1 MSLSVFVRIIMKI
14 TVGKM
19 IIRMKRDFLRGNRI
33 VKGRINYVKHRGIY
47 MKMKKVAIASITIGT
62 MLTMAACSPSADK
75 ETEKKEQVTAQNDGE
90 AKTTSADEASKTT
103 KDTEKETNTSSNEK
117 TDKDA
122 KNTKESSGT
131 ESNGKTSTQNENV
144 KTNEK
149 ETTGKTNDQT
159 TSGKTTDQSTSTS
172 TSTNNNGKTTKD
184 PKKSVAVKTN
194 VKEVVALI
202 DSLDKQ
208 LAANPKLETVN
219 KLGKQIN
226 EKWDVIE
233 KELEASHPT
242 DSKTI
247 GQSMYPLIVGAEK
260 EKIDINKMK
269 SLTTKTKKDLNQL
282 LTKLS

>member
-1 MSLSVFVRIIMKI
+1 
-14 TVGKM
+14 
-19 IIRMKRDFLRGNRI
+19 
-33 VKGRINYVKHRGIY
+33 
-47 MKMKKVAIASITIGT
+47 MKKVAIASITIGT

-75 ETEKKEQVTAQNDGE
+75 EAEKKEQVTAQNEGE
-90 AKTTSADEASKTT
+90 TKTTSTDEASKTT

-131 ESNGKTSTQNENV
+131 ENNGKTT
-144 KTNEK
+144 KEK
-149 ETTGKTNDQT
+149 ETTGKTNEQTTSGKATDQSTSGKTTDQT
-159 TSGKTTDQSTSTS
+159 TSGKTT
-172 TSTNNNGKTTKD
+172 KD
-184 PKKSVAVKTN
+184 SKKNVAVKTS
-194 VKEVVALI
+194 VKEVVTLI
-202 DSLDKQ
+202 ESLDKQ

-260 EKIDINKMK
+260 EKIDITKMK

>member
-1 MSLSVFVRIIMKI
+1 
-14 TVGKM
+14 
-19 IIRMKRDFLRGNRI
+19 
-33 VKGRINYVKHRGIY
+33 

-90 AKTTSADEASKTT
+90 AKTTSTDETSKTT
-103 KDTEKETNTSSNEK
+103 KDNEKETNTSSNEK
-117 TDKDA
+117 TDKEA

-144 KTNEK
+144 KTKEK

-159 TSGKTTDQSTSTS
+159 TSG
-172 TSTNNNGKTTKD
+172 NTTKD
-184 PKKSVAVKTN
+184 PKKSVAVKTS
-194 VKEVVALI
+194 VKEVVALV

-233 KELEASHPT
+233 KDIEASHPT
-242 DSKTI
+242 EYKTI
-247 GQSMYPLIVGAEK
+247 EQSLYPLIIRAEK
-260 EKIDINKMK
+260 EKIDVNKMK

>member
-1 MSLSVFVRIIMKI
+1 MKI
-14 TVGKM
+14 
-19 IIRMKRDFLRGNRI
+19 
-33 VKGRINYVKHRGIY
+33 
-47 MKMKKVAIASITIGT
+47 KKVAIASITIGT

-75 ETEKKEQVTAQNDGE
+75 EAEKKEQVTAQNEGE
-90 AKTTSADEASKTT
+90 TKTTSTDEASKTT

-131 ESNGKTSTQNENV
+131 ENNGKTT
-144 KTNEK
+144 KEK
-149 ETTGKTNDQT
+149 ETTGKTNEQTTSGKATDQT
-159 TSGKTTDQSTSTS
+159 TSGKTTDQTTS
-172 TSTNNNGKTTKD
+172 GKTTKD

-194 VKEVVALI
+194 VKEVVTLI
-202 DSLDKQ
+202 ESLDKQ

-260 EKIDINKMK
+260 EKIDITKMK
-269 SLTTKTKKDLNQL
+269 SLTSKTKKDLNQL

>member
-1 MSLSVFVRIIMKI
+1 
-14 TVGKM
+14 
-19 IIRMKRDFLRGNRI
+19 
-33 VKGRINYVKHRGIY
+33 

-75 ETEKKEQVTAQNDGE
+75 ETEKKEQVTAQNEGE
-90 AKTTSADEASKTT
+90 VKTTSTDETSKTT
-103 KDTEKETNTSSNEK
+103 KDTDKETNTSSNEK
-117 TDKDA
+117 TDKDT

-144 KTNEK
+144 KTKEK
-149 ETTGKTNDQT
+149 ETTGKMNDQT
-159 TSGKTTDQSTSTS
+159 TNGKTTDQSTNSD
-172 TSTNNNGKTTKD
+172 GKTTKD
-184 PKKSVAVKTN
+184 PKKSVAVKTS
-194 VKEVVALI
+194 VKEVAALV

-226 EKWDVIE
+226 AKWDVIE
-233 KELEASHPT
+233 KELETSHPAEY
-242 DSKTI
+242 KTI

-260 EKIDINKMK
+260 EKIDITKMK

>member
-1 MSLSVFVRIIMKI
+1 
-14 TVGKM
+14 
-19 IIRMKRDFLRGNRI
+19 MKRQKQRKILT
-33 VKGRINYVKHRGIY
+33 
-47 MKMKKVAIASITIGT
+47 KKQI
-62 MLTMAACSPSADK
+62 LLP
-75 ETEKKEQVTAQNDGE
+75 
-90 AKTTSADEASKTT
+90 T
-103 KDTEKETNTSSNEK
+103 KK

-144 KTNEK
+144 KTKEK

-159 TSGKTTDQSTSTS
+159 TSGKTTDQSTSTNS
-172 TSTNNNGKTTKD
+172 DGKTTKD
-184 PKKSVAVKTN
+184 PKKSVAVKTS
-194 VKEVVALI
+194 VKEVAALV

-226 EKWDVIE
+226 AKWDVIE
-233 KELEASHPT
+233 KELETSHPAEY
-242 DSKTI
+242 KTI

-260 EKIDINKMK
+260 EKIDITKMK

>member
-1 MSLSVFVRIIMKI
+1 
-14 TVGKM
+14 
-19 IIRMKRDFLRGNRI
+19 
-33 VKGRINYVKHRGIY
+33 
-47 MKMKKVAIASITIGT
+47 MKKVAIASITIGT

-75 ETEKKEQVTAQNDGE
+75 DTEKKEQVTAQNEGE
-90 AKTTSADEASKTT
+90 SKTTSADEASKTT

-117 TDKDA
+117 TDKDT

-144 KTNEK
+144 KTKEK

-159 TSGKTTDQSTSTS
+159 TSGKTTDQSTSTNS
-172 TSTNNNGKTTKD
+172 DGKTTKD
-184 PKKSVAVKTN
+184 PKKSVAVK
-194 VKEVVALI
+194 EVAALV

-208 LAANPKLETVN
+208 LAANPKLDTVN

-226 EKWDVIE
+226 AKWDVIE
-233 KELEASHPT
+233 KELETSHPAEY
-242 DSKTI
+242 KAI

-260 EKIDINKMK
+260 EKIDITKMK

>member
-1 MSLSVFVRIIMKI
+1 
-14 TVGKM
+14 
-19 IIRMKRDFLRGNRI
+19 
-33 VKGRINYVKHRGIY
+33 
-47 MKMKKVAIASITIGT
+47 MKMKKVAIASVAIGT
-62 MLTMAACSPSADK
+62 MLTMAACSTSTDK
-75 ETEKKEQVTAQNDGE
+75 DAAKKDQATAQNE
-90 AKTTSADEASKTT
+90 EQSKTTSADEASKTT
-103 KDTEKETNTSSNEK
+103 KDTEKDTNTSSNEK

-131 ESNGKTSTQNENV
+131 ESNGKTT
-144 KTNEK
+144 KEK

-159 TSGKTTDQSTSTS
+159 TSGKTTDQSTSTNNNGKTTDQS

-194 VKEVVALI
+194 VKEVVTLI
-202 DSLDKQ
+202 ESLDKQ

-226 EKWDVIE
+226 EKWDGIE

-242 DSKTI
+242 EYKTI

>member
-1 MSLSVFVRIIMKI
+1 
-14 TVGKM
+14 
-19 IIRMKRDFLRGNRI
+19 
-33 VKGRINYVKHRGIY
+33 

-75 ETEKKEQVTAQNDGE
+75 EAEKKEQVTAQNEGE
-90 AKTTSADEASKTT
+90 TKTTSTDEASKTT

-131 ESNGKTSTQNENV
+131 ENNGKTT
-144 KTNEK
+144 KEK
-149 ETTGKTNDQT
+149 ETTGKTNEQTTSGKATDQSTSGKTTDQT
-159 TSGKTTDQSTSTS
+159 TSGKTT
-172 TSTNNNGKTTKD
+172 KD
-184 PKKSVAVKTN
+184 SKKNVAVKTN
-194 VKEVVALI
+194 VKEVVTLI
-202 DSLDKQ
+202 ESLDKQ

-260 EKIDINKMK
+260 EKIDITKMK

>member
-1 MSLSVFVRIIMKI
+1 
-14 TVGKM
+14 
-19 IIRMKRDFLRGNRI
+19 
-33 VKGRINYVKHRGIY
+33 
-47 MKMKKVAIASITIGT
+47 MKKVAIASVAIGT
-62 MLTMAACSPSADK
+62 MLTMAACSTSTDK
-75 ETEKKEQVTAQNDGE
+75 DAAKKDQATAQNE
-90 AKTTSADEASKTT
+90 EQSKTTSADEASKTT
-103 KDTEKETNTSSNEK
+103 KDTEKDTNTSSNEK

-131 ESNGKTSTQNENV
+131 ESNGKTT
-144 KTNEK
+144 KEK

-159 TSGKTTDQSTSTS
+159 TSGKTTDQSTSTNNNGKTTDQS

-194 VKEVVALI
+194 VKEVVTLI
-202 DSLDKQ
+202 ESLDKQ

-242 DSKTI
+242 EYKTI

>member
-1 MSLSVFVRIIMKI
+1 
-14 TVGKM
+14 
-19 IIRMKRDFLRGNRI
+19 
-33 VKGRINYVKHRGIY
+33 
-47 MKMKKVAIASITIGT
+47 MKMKKVAIASVAIGT
-62 MLTMAACSPSADK
+62 MLTMAACSTSTDK
-75 ETEKKEQVTAQNDGE
+75 DAAKKDQVTAQNE
-90 AKTTSADEASKTT
+90 EQSKTTSADEASKTT
-103 KDTEKETNTSSNEK
+103 KDTEKDTNTSSNEK

-131 ESNGKTSTQNENV
+131 ESNGKTT
-144 KTNEK
+144 KEK

-159 TSGKTTDQSTSTS
+159 TSGKTTDQSTSTNNNGKTTDQS

-194 VKEVVALI
+194 VKEVVTLI
-202 DSLDKQ
+202 ESLDKQ

-242 DSKTI
+242 EYKTI

>member
-1 MSLSVFVRIIMKI
+1 
-14 TVGKM
+14 
-19 IIRMKRDFLRGNRI
+19 
-33 VKGRINYVKHRGIY
+33 

-75 ETEKKEQVTAQNDGE
+75 ETEKKEQVTAQNEGE
-90 AKTTSADEASKTT
+90 AKTTSTDEASKTT

-131 ESNGKTSTQNENV
+131 ENKTP
-144 KTNEK
+144 KEK
-149 ETTGKTNDQT
+149 ETTGKTNEQT
-159 TSGKTTDQSTSTS
+159 TSGKTTDQTTS
-172 TSTNNNGKTTKD
+172 GKTTKD
-184 PKKSVAVKTN
+184 TKKNVAVKTN

-233 KELEASHPT
+233 KDLEASHPT
-242 DSKTI
+242 DFKTI

-269 SLTTKTKKDLNQL
+269 SLTTKTKKDLNLL

>member
-1 MSLSVFVRIIMKI
+1 
-14 TVGKM
+14 
-19 IIRMKRDFLRGNRI
+19 
-33 VKGRINYVKHRGIY
+33 
-47 MKMKKVAIASITIGT
+47 MKKVAIASITIGT

-75 ETEKKEQVTAQNDGE
+75 VAEKKEQVTAQNEGE
-90 AKTTSADEASKTT
+90 TKTTSTDEASKTT

-131 ESNGKTSTQNENV
+131 ENNGKTT
-144 KTNEK
+144 KEK
-149 ETTGKTNDQT
+149 ETTGKTNEQTTSGKATDQT
-159 TSGKTTDQSTSTS
+159 TSGKTTDQTTS
-172 TSTNNNGKTTKD
+172 GKTTKD

-194 VKEVVALI
+194 VKEVVTLI
-202 DSLDKQ
+202 ESLDKQ

-260 EKIDINKMK
+260 EKIDITKMK
-269 SLTTKTKKDLNQL
+269 SLTSKTKKDLNQL

>member
-1 MSLSVFVRIIMKI
+1 
-14 TVGKM
+14 
-19 IIRMKRDFLRGNRI
+19 
-33 VKGRINYVKHRGIY
+33 
-47 MKMKKVAIASITIGT
+47 MKMKKVAIASVAIGT
-62 MLTMAACSPSADK
+62 MLTMAACSTSTDK
-75 ETEKKEQVTAQNDGE
+75 DAAKKDQVTAQNE
-90 AKTTSADEASKTT
+90 EQSKTTSADEASKTT
-103 KDTEKETNTSSNEK
+103 KDTEKDTNTSSNEK

-131 ESNGKTSTQNENV
+131 ESNDKTT
-144 KTNEK
+144 KEK

-159 TSGKTTDQSTSTS
+159 TSGKTTDQSTST
-172 TSTNNNGKTTKD
+172 NNNGKTTKD
-184 PKKSVAVKTN
+184 PKKNVAVKTN
-194 VKEVVALI
+194 VKEVVTLI
-202 DSLDKQ
+202 ESLDKQ

-242 DSKTI
+242 EYKTI

>member
-75 ETEKKEQVTAQNDGE
+75 ETEKKEQVTAQNEGE
-90 AKTTSADEASKTT
+90 VKTTSADEASKTT

-144 KTNEK
+144 KTKEK

-159 TSGKTTDQSTSTS
+159 TSGKTTDQSTS

-269 SLTTKTKKDLNQL
+269 SLTMKTKKDLNQL

>member
-1 MSLSVFVRIIMKI
+1 
-14 TVGKM
+14 
-19 IIRMKRDFLRGNRI
+19 
-33 VKGRINYVKHRGIY
+33 
-47 MKMKKVAIASITIGT
+47 MKMKKVAIASVAIGT
-62 MLTMAACSPSADK
+62 MLTMAACSTSTDK
-75 ETEKKEQVTAQNDGE
+75 DAAKKDQVTAQNE
-90 AKTTSADEASKTT
+90 EQSKTTSADEASKTT
-103 KDTEKETNTSSNEK
+103 KDTEKDTNTSSNEK

-131 ESNGKTSTQNENV
+131 ESNGKTT
-144 KTNEK
+144 KEK

-159 TSGKTTDQSTSTS
+159 TSGKTTDQSTSTNNNGKTTDQS

-194 VKEVVALI
+194 VKEVVTLI
-202 DSLDKQ
+202 ESLDKQ
-208 LAANPKLETVN
+208 LAANPKLEIVN

-242 DSKTI
+242 EYKTI

>member
-1 MSLSVFVRIIMKI
+1 
-14 TVGKM
+14 
-19 IIRMKRDFLRGNRI
+19 
-33 VKGRINYVKHRGIY
+33 
-47 MKMKKVAIASITIGT
+47 MKKVAIASITIGT

-75 ETEKKEQVTAQNDGE
+75 EAEKKEQVTAQNEGE
-90 AKTTSADEASKTT
+90 TKTTSTDEASKTT

-131 ESNGKTSTQNENV
+131 ENNGKTT
-144 KTNEK
+144 KEK
-149 ETTGKTNDQT
+149 ETTGKTNEQTTSGKATDQT
-159 TSGKTTDQSTSTS
+159 TSGKTTDQTTS
-172 TSTNNNGKTTKD
+172 GKTTKD

-202 DSLDKQ
+202 ESLDKQ

-242 DSKTI
+242 DFKTI

-260 EKIDINKMK
+260 EKIDITKMK
-269 SLTTKTKKDLNQL
+269 SLTSKTKKDLNQL

>member
-1 MSLSVFVRIIMKI
+1 
-14 TVGKM
+14 
-19 IIRMKRDFLRGNRI
+19 
-33 VKGRINYVKHRGIY
+33 
-47 MKMKKVAIASITIGT
+47 MKMKKVAIASVAIGT
-62 MLTMAACSPSADK
+62 MLSMAACSTFTDK
-75 ETEKKEQVTAQNDGE
+75 DEAKKDQVTAQNE
-90 AKTTSADEASKTT
+90 EQSKTTSADEASKTT
-103 KDTEKETNTSSNEK
+103 KDTEKDTNTSSNEK

-131 ESNGKTSTQNENV
+131 ESNGKTT
-144 KTNEK
+144 KEK

-159 TSGKTTDQSTSTS
+159 TSGKTTDQSTSTNNNGKTTDQS

-194 VKEVVALI
+194 VKEVVTLI
-202 DSLDKQ
+202 ESLDKQ

-242 DSKTI
+242 EYKTI

>member
-1 MSLSVFVRIIMKI
+1 
-14 TVGKM
+14 
-19 IIRMKRDFLRGNRI
+19 
-33 VKGRINYVKHRGIY
+33 
-47 MKMKKVAIASITIGT
+47 MKKVAIASVAIGT
-62 MLTMAACSPSADK
+62 MLSMAACSTFTDK
-75 ETEKKEQVTAQNDGE
+75 DEAKKDPATAQNE
-90 AKTTSADEASKTT
+90 EQSKTTSADEASKTT
-103 KDTEKETNTSSNEK
+103 KDTEKDTNTSSNEK

-131 ESNGKTSTQNENV
+131 ESNGKTT
-144 KTNEK
+144 KEK

-159 TSGKTTDQSTSTS
+159 TSGKTTDQSTSTNNNGKTTDQS
-172 TSTNNNGKTTKD
+172 TSANNNGKTTKD

-194 VKEVVALI
+194 VKEVVTLI
-202 DSLDKQ
+202 ESLDKQ
-208 LAANPKLETVN
+208 LAASPKLETVN

-233 KELEASHPT
+233 KDLEASHPT
-242 DSKTI
+242 EFKTI

-260 EKIDINKMK
+260 EKIDVNKMK

>member
-122 KNTKESSGT
+122 KNMKESSGT

-144 KTNEK
+144 KTKEK

-159 TSGKTTDQSTSTS
+159 TSGKTTDQSTS

-269 SLTTKTKKDLNQL
+269 SLTMKTKKDLNQL

>member
-1 MSLSVFVRIIMKI
+1 
-14 TVGKM
+14 
-19 IIRMKRDFLRGNRI
+19 
-33 VKGRINYVKHRGIY
+33 

-75 ETEKKEQVTAQNDGE
+75 ETEKKEQVTAQNEGE
-90 AKTTSADEASKTT
+90 SKTTSADEASKTT
-103 KDTEKETNTSSNEK
+103 KDTDKETNTSSNEK

-122 KNTKESSGT
+122 KNTKESLGT

-144 KTNEK
+144 KTKEK

-159 TSGKTTDQSTSTS
+159 TSGKTTDQSTNSD
-172 TSTNNNGKTTKD
+172 GKTTKD
-184 PKKSVAVKTN
+184 PKKNVAVKTN
-194 VKEVVALI
+194 VKEVAALI

-226 EKWDVIE
+226 AKWDVIE
-233 KELEASHPT
+233 KELETSHPAEY
-242 DSKTI
+242 KTI

-260 EKIDINKMK
+260 EKIDITKMK

>member
-1 MSLSVFVRIIMKI
+1 
-14 TVGKM
+14 
-19 IIRMKRDFLRGNRI
+19 
-33 VKGRINYVKHRGIY
+33 
-47 MKMKKVAIASITIGT
+47 MKMKKVAIASVAIGT
-62 MLTMAACSPSADK
+62 MLTMAACSTSTDK
-75 ETEKKEQVTAQNDGE
+75 DAAKKDQATAQNE
-90 AKTTSADEASKTT
+90 EQSKTTSADEASKTT
-103 KDTEKETNTSSNEK
+103 KDTEKDTNTSSNEK

-131 ESNGKTSTQNENV
+131 ESNGKTT
-144 KTNEK
+144 KEK

-159 TSGKTTDQSTSTS
+159 TSGKTTDQSTSTNNNGKTTDQS

-194 VKEVVALI
+194 VKEVVTLI
-202 DSLDKQ
+202 ESLDKQ

-242 DSKTI
+242 EYKTI

>member
-1 MSLSVFVRIIMKI
+1 
-14 TVGKM
+14 
-19 IIRMKRDFLRGNRI
+19 
-33 VKGRINYVKHRGIY
+33 
-47 MKMKKVAIASITIGT
+47 MKMKKVAIASVAIGT
-62 MLTMAACSPSADK
+62 MLTMAACSTSTDK
-75 ETEKKEQVTAQNDGE
+75 DAAKKDQATAQNE
-90 AKTTSADEASKTT
+90 EQSKTTSADEASKTT
-103 KDTEKETNTSSNEK
+103 KDTEKDTNTSSNEK

-122 KNTKESSGT
+122 KNTKESTGT
-131 ESNGKTSTQNENV
+131 ESNGKTT
-144 KTNEK
+144 KEK

-159 TSGKTTDQSTSTS
+159 TSGKATDQSTSGKTTDQTTS
-172 TSTNNNGKTTKD
+172 GKTTKD

-194 VKEVVALI
+194 VKEVVTLI
-202 DSLDKQ
+202 ESLDKQ

-242 DSKTI
+242 EYKTI

-260 EKIDINKMK
+260 EKIDVNKMK

>member
-1 MSLSVFVRIIMKI
+1 
-14 TVGKM
+14 
-19 IIRMKRDFLRGNRI
+19 
-33 VKGRINYVKHRGIY
+33 
-47 MKMKKVAIASITIGT
+47 MKKVAIASVAIGT
-62 MLTMAACSPSADK
+62 MLTMAACSTYTDK
-75 ETEKKEQVTAQNDGE
+75 DAAKKDQATAQNE
-90 AKTTSADEASKTT
+90 EQSKTTSADEASKTT
-103 KDTEKETNTSSNEK
+103 KDTEKDTNTSSNEK

-131 ESNGKTSTQNENV
+131 ESNGKTT
-144 KTNEK
+144 KEK

-159 TSGKTTDQSTSTS
+159 TSGKTTDQSTSGKTTDQTS
-172 TSTNNNGKTTKD
+172 SGKTTKD

-194 VKEVVALI
+194 IKEVVTLI
-202 DSLDKQ
+202 ESLDKQ

-242 DSKTI
+242 EYKTI

>member
-1 MSLSVFVRIIMKI
+1 
-14 TVGKM
+14 
-19 IIRMKRDFLRGNRI
+19 
-33 VKGRINYVKHRGIY
+33 
-47 MKMKKVAIASITIGT
+47 MKMKKVAIASVAIGT
-62 MLTMAACSPSADK
+62 MLTMAACSTSTDK
-75 ETEKKEQVTAQNDGE
+75 DAAKKDQATVQNEEQS
-90 AKTTSADEASKTT
+90 KTTSADEASKTT
-103 KDTEKETNTSSNEK
+103 KDTEKDTNTSSNEK

-131 ESNGKTSTQNENV
+131 ESNDKTT
-144 KTNEK
+144 KEK

-159 TSGKTTDQSTSTS
+159 TSGKTTDQSTSTNNNGKTTDQS

-194 VKEVVALI
+194 VKEVVTLI
-202 DSLDKQ
+202 ESLDKQ

-219 KLGKQIN
+219 KIGKQIN

-242 DSKTI
+242 EYKTI

-260 EKIDINKMK
+260 EKIDVNKMK

>member
-1 MSLSVFVRIIMKI
+1 
-14 TVGKM
+14 
-19 IIRMKRDFLRGNRI
+19 
-33 VKGRINYVKHRGIY
+33 
-47 MKMKKVAIASITIGT
+47 MKMKKVAIASVAIGT
-62 MLTMAACSPSADK
+62 MLTMAACSTSTDK
-75 ETEKKEQVTAQNDGE
+75 DAAKKDQATAQNE
-90 AKTTSADEASKTT
+90 EQSKTTSADEASKTT
-103 KDTEKETNTSSNEK
+103 KDTEKDTNTSSNEK

-131 ESNGKTSTQNENV
+131 ESNGKTT
-144 KTNEK
+144 KEK

-159 TSGKTTDQSTSTS
+159 TSGKTTDQS

-194 VKEVVALI
+194 VKEVVTLI
-202 DSLDKQ
+202 ESLDKQ

-242 DSKTI
+242 EYKTI

>member
-1 MSLSVFVRIIMKI
+1 
-14 TVGKM
+14 
-19 IIRMKRDFLRGNRI
+19 
-33 VKGRINYVKHRGIY
+33 
-47 MKMKKVAIASITIGT
+47 MKKVAIASITIGT

-75 ETEKKEQVTAQNDGE
+75 ETEKNEQVTAQNEGE
-90 AKTTSADEASKTT
+90 SKTTSADEASKTT
-103 KDTEKETNTSSNEK
+103 KDTEKETNTPSNEK

-144 KTNEK
+144 KTKEK

-159 TSGKTTDQSTSTS
+159 TSGKTTDQSTNTD
-172 TSTNNNGKTTKD
+172 GKTTKD
-184 PKKSVAVKTN
+184 PKKNVAVKTN
-194 VKEVVALI
+194 VKEVAALI

-226 EKWDVIE
+226 AKWDVIE
-233 KELEASHPT
+233 KELETSHPAEY
-242 DSKTI
+242 KTI

-260 EKIDINKMK
+260 EKIDITKMK

>member
-1 MSLSVFVRIIMKI
+1 
-14 TVGKM
+14 
-19 IIRMKRDFLRGNRI
+19 
-33 VKGRINYVKHRGIY
+33 
-47 MKMKKVAIASITIGT
+47 MKKVAIASITIGT

-75 ETEKKEQVTAQNDGE
+75 EAEKKEQVTAQNEGE
-90 AKTTSADEASKTT
+90 TKTTSTDEASKTT

-131 ESNGKTSTQNENV
+131 ENNGKTT
-144 KTNEK
+144 KEK
-149 ETTGKTNDQT
+149 ETTGKTNEQTTSGKATDQT
-159 TSGKTTDQSTSTS
+159 TSGKTTDQTTS
-172 TSTNNNGKTTKD
+172 GKTTKD

-202 DSLDKQ
+202 ESLDKQ

-226 EKWDVIE
+226 EKWVVIE

-260 EKIDINKMK
+260 EKIDITKMK
-269 SLTTKTKKDLNQL
+269 SLTSKTKKDLNQL

>member
-1 MSLSVFVRIIMKI
+1 
-14 TVGKM
+14 
-19 IIRMKRDFLRGNRI
+19 
-33 VKGRINYVKHRGIY
+33 
-47 MKMKKVAIASITIGT
+47 MKMKKVAIASVAIGT
-62 MLTMAACSPSADK
+62 MLTMAACSTSTDK
-75 ETEKKEQVTAQNDGE
+75 DAAKKDQATAQNE
-90 AKTTSADEASKTT
+90 EQSKTTSADEASKTT
-103 KDTEKETNTSSNEK
+103 KDTEKDTNTSSNEK

-122 KNTKESSGT
+122 KNTKESTGT
-131 ESNGKTSTQNENV
+131 ESNGKTT
-144 KTNEK
+144 KEK

-159 TSGKTTDQSTSTS
+159 TSGKTTDQSTSEKTTDQTTS
-172 TSTNNNGKTTKD
+172 GKTTKD

-194 VKEVVALI
+194 VKEVVTLI
-202 DSLDKQ
+202 ESLDKQ

-242 DSKTI
+242 EYKTI

-260 EKIDINKMK
+260 EKIDVNKMK

>member
-1 MSLSVFVRIIMKI
+1 
-14 TVGKM
+14 
-19 IIRMKRDFLRGNRI
+19 
-33 VKGRINYVKHRGIY
+33 
-47 MKMKKVAIASITIGT
+47 MKKVAIASITIGT

-75 ETEKKEQVTAQNDGE
+75 EAEKKEQVTAQNEGE
-90 AKTTSADEASKTT
+90 TKTTSTDEASKTT

-131 ESNGKTSTQNENV
+131 ENNGKTT
-144 KTNEK
+144 KEK
-149 ETTGKTNDQT
+149 ETTGKTNEQTTSGKATDQT
-159 TSGKTTDQSTSTS
+159 TSGKTTDQTTS
-172 TSTNNNGKTTKD
+172 GKTIKD

-194 VKEVVALI
+194 VKEVVTLI
-202 DSLDKQ
+202 ESLDKQ

-260 EKIDINKMK
+260 EKIDITKMK
-269 SLTTKTKKDLNQL
+269 SLTSKTKKDLNQL

>member
-103 KDTEKETNTSSNEK
+103 KETEKETNTSSNEK

-144 KTNEK
+144 KTKEK

-159 TSGKTTDQSTSTS
+159 TSGKTTDQSTS

-269 SLTTKTKKDLNQL
+269 SLTMKTKKDLNQL